1 MKKAFT
7 YLFAVLFVLG
17 IFSGTVKAQSY
28 CTPTYSY
35 GCGVGDMITSFDL
48 NTISETFVCATPPYY
63 DHTNISTDLTIGE
76 TYTLTVS
83 AGYSST
89 YFRVWIDFN
98 NNYTFEASESVSNGM
113 CTSSGTQYT
122 FNLTIPNTVSPTT
135 TRMRIRSNY
144 YADAADPCVS
154 YTYGNAIDYSVTI
167 LPLSDVDAGVSEI
180 LSPTSLED
188 EAASIPVEVVI
199 RNYGTLDM
207 DTADVS
213 YSVNGGT
220 PATFAWTGLLASGG
234 ADTVILPNMTVPP
247 GNNSICAWTTMVGDT
262 IPQDDTTCI
271 AFYGNPLW
279 DAGVTAI
286 LAPGALELENTSI
299 SPQVTI
305 ENFGVNTLTSC
316 DIAYTINSGAP
327 VIYAWT
333 GSLATGSTANV
344 ILPAFIV
351 PGGFDTICAY
361 TMLQLD
367 GDATNDETCFN
378 FYADPQ
384 FDFAAYSFLSPVPY
398 CGPGLEDV
406 TVQFINQGDTTYTF
420 DMGYSYNGMPAI
432 VETVTQTVY
441 PGDTITYTFNTQV
454 DMTTTLYDV
463 LYSFSV
469 WCDVLNDPLLNND
482 TIYADV
488 MAMHIPEDPIA
499 QGATVVYGNTA
510 QLIAFSIDT
519 VNWYE
524 IDTVGAPV
532 IATGNYFITPVL
544 LDTTTYWVNAS
555 TGALEQ
561 GDITTTFANNNG
573 SSGNMF
579 DVTAYTDITIDSF
592 YVNASGSTTFEVW
605 YRPGTYVGFQSSNAG
620 WTQLGTYYVTTMGS
634 GVPSALPIG
643 GLEIPA
649 GETYGLY
656 VTGSV
661 NYTNGTGT
669 NQIYEN
675 NDMKIECGVG
685 GSYFAVTISPRV
697 WNGTIFYT
705 AGVMGCA
712 SSLVPV
718 TAIVTDIPTQDAGIV
733 GLSSPV
739 DGVELSS
746 TETVTVDVYNY
757 GLEPI
762 WNVSVSFSVNGGPLT
777 TEIISDTIQPY
788 ATYTYTFTGTADL
801 STVQTHTIEVCTS
814 HPLDIYPF
822 NDCMSFPVICYPLSY
837 CTSSAIT
844 PTYQQIVNVSLSN
857 INNSSL
863 PNSSAG
869 FTDFT
874 NLSPALLTPGVPYN
888 ISVSSDFYTGTS
900 YVYAS
905 WVEVYIDWNHDGIY
919 DETTDELVTSVASS
933 SQNTIT
939 ETFTVPMTA
948 NIGVH
953 GMRVILNML
962 SDATSTVPCGTYNYG
977 ETEDYIVSVLPLI
990 PQDGGVIGFV
1000 SPGAF
1005 AVENYPE
1012 PVEVT
1017 VRNYGSA
1024 VLTAFDVAYELNG
1037 GSPVI
1042 TPWTGSLAP
1051 LSTTT
1056 IVLPDIIPAGATN
1069 TICAYTMVTGDSN
1082 TSNDELCHTFWATPQ
1097 YEAGLTQIVHPES
1110 QDCGLGVEHLT
1121 IRILNYGDTINGNLL
1136 ATYSVDGGAPV
1147 TEVVSTQILP
1157 GDSLDYAFA
1166 ATIDFTVTT
1175 VNDTF
1180 DIVTF
1185 INLLGDPIPSND
1197 SISASIMSM
1206 FTPDPPLVFHDTVP
1220 YGSTAILAAQANA
1233 SLYWY
1238 SDPTGSS
1245 TGAPYLVAGDTF
1257 LTPILYDTTSWYV
1270 EASGA
1275 VFNDIQ
1281 VGTSTTVYGG
1291 GTAGTLCNP
1300 FGQWYTSG
1308 QMQFLI
1314 KASEL
1319 QALGFQG
1326 GEMNSV
1332 AIDAT
1337 VTAGASLQ
1345 NFSISIGT
1353 TSYTALSTSTWQT
1366 GLQQVFFSPS
1376 YTTVVGLN
1384 NYLFS
1389 SPFLWDGTSNVIIQF
1404 CFSNGTSNYTT
1415 NGAIYY
1421 NNPGFVCA
1429 TGMYT
1434 DGTFTCGTPGS
1445 TTTYTQRPN
1454 FKFNVLQLGC
1464 PSATIPVTA
1473 VVTGVPAWDAGVTEI
1488 LSPNSAIEL
1497 TTEDVTVVI
1506 HNWGLNAIANF
1517 PVSYTINGGT
1527 PVTDILPFIMQS
1539 GDVVTYTFQ
1548 IPADLTAFGT
1558 YDICAYTGV
1567 LNDGWAANDTTCKT
1581 VVNDPLLYCLSNA
1594 IYTGYEKITNVT
1606 LNNLNNSSPAVATD
1620 QYTDFT
1626 ATVAPV
1632 LLTPGLTFPISITSD
1647 FPPTYTYQYSCWV
1660 EVYID
1665 WNHDGIYD
1673 ETTNELAFSHA
1684 TTASNT
1690 VTGTITVPLTALT
1703 GTHGMRVVFDQST
1716 TAGEVTPCGT
1726 YNYGETEDYLATVLP
1741 LIPHDAGVV
1750 AINNP
1755 VTNMLENLVTP
1766 VTVVIQN
1773 IGTDTIYTMDVHY
1786 TIDGGT
1792 PVTYAYTGPLAPTM
1806 QQTINLPNLSIPGGF
1821 YDICAY
1827 TELAGDSNIL
1837 NDMTCHN
1844 LYGDPQYQ
1852 AAILDIT
1859 APEGGCDL
1867 GWEDVTIVVY
1877 NIADTVPIG
1886 NMSVSYSANGATPVT
1901 EIITDTILTGDTIVY
1916 TFAQQLNMTVTVDT
1930 DFEIFAWVDL
1940 VGDPNHGDDTTDVT
1954 VISYLTPADPTPVNQ
1969 TVWSGT
1975 SASLTVTPVLTNLN
1989 YFWYDT
1995 IGGALLNNGPVF
2007 NTPNLFDSTSY
2018 QVQASSATYG
2028 DVFLGTGT
2036 TVYGGGTSGTACNPY
2051 GNWYTSN
2058 ASQFLITAPELQAL
2072 GFTGGQINSLAI
2084 NVIDAAGAPL
2094 QDFSISLGTTS
2105 LTSLTTTSWQSSGM
2119 QQVYYS
2125 ASHTTFTGWNTHEF
2139 PTPYDWDGV
2148 SNVIVQFCFSNGT
2161 SNYTTNA
2168 SYNVSSPGYTCGIG
2182 YYTDGTFTCGTPGS
2196 AYMYSVTSRPNFKLN
2211 VMIPGCSAN
2220 YVEVFAN
2227 VQYAPYD
2234 AAVWAVTSPV
2244 SGAFQSL
2251 VDVTG
2256 HVYNNGLNS
2265 ISNIPISYDWNGT
2278 FQVTETIAGPLLP
2291 GDDIL
2296 YTFNQQLN
2304 IDTLWGQHTVCVY
2317 TSLANDGYTLNDE
2330 ACTTFTNFE
2339 GDGLTCA
2346 TSFQYGWVND
2356 PAVYG
2361 ETTFGG
2367 DAEWWSVEAPG
2378 DVNNAYFTLCGSSF
2392 DTKLE
2397 VYTNCTGFYQ
2407 WYNDDNYTA
2416 CGSYGPS
2423 HIDVSLLSAGTYY
2436 VKVSGYSNYFGS
2448 YVLEIGGDMPC
2459 MEVVGTVGNVSCNG
2473 QANGSIDLTV
2483 TNILGTLPFSY
2494 SWSHGAAT
2502 EDVFGLAAGTYTV
2515 TVSDAAN
2522 CEVIESYVITEP
2534 STLNLSV
2541 FGVDVTTLGG
2551 QDGAIDLIA
2560 FGGVSP
2566 YTYNWSNGATTEDL
2580 ANIFAGYYT
2589 VTVTDANG
2597 CAALISLM
2605 INSPLPIPLPPVVTT
2620 NMHEINVPSNAIIT
2634 LDGSPVAY
2642 GSILVVFRDSAGT
2655 MVPGGYGYWSGMASV
2670 VLAYGA
2676 DGVNPGFAVGEG
2688 FTWKLFDAASLEYYS
2703 GTVTYNNS
2711 YPNLG
2716 LFAAGGTSGIYGAEF
2731 LSIYTQNIAM
2741 PLGWSIFSTFISP
2754 LAPDIQDL
2762 LATVVG
2768 NIIIVKSGTG
2778 LVYWPLYNLD
2788 NINNIIVG
2796 QGYQVKTSLACV
2808 ADFVGYPIEPQITPL
2823 SLPNGWSILGYLRQ
2837 SPMAIV
2843 PIFSNQGMVNAPFTP
2858 PGILIIAKDDGG
2870 SIYWPQYG
2878 LDNIGTMD
2886 PGEGYQ
2892 IKLAVPAPQTHFTFT
2907 YPSNSQTSS
2916 APSKASKVEPVK
2928 YTNKVN
2934 TGNNMTIGI
2943 PENVWNIVPQTGD
2956 EVGVFNVDGKLVG
2969 SAVYTGGHTAITV
2982 WGDDELTEKVDGAV
2996 ENTPLTLRYFDA
3008 ATSTEQVIEVQK
3020 WESGNG
3026 MYSVNAIAIV
3036 GKLTI
3041 SKTSSYALYQNM
3053 PNPFNATTE
3062 IRFSIPE
3069 DAQVNISVYNVLGDR
3084 IAEIVSRSFEAGEHT
3099 VQFNANELPSG
3110 NYFYKM
3116 IANDFVSTKPMHIVK

>member
-7 YLFAVLFVLG
+7 YLFA
-17 IFSGTVKAQSY
+17 IFAVMMLVSGTSMAQSY
-28 CTPTYSY
+28 CASVATSTADSEIDY
-35 GCGVGDMITSFDL
+35 VGLTGNINSISN
-48 NTISETFVCATPPYY
+48 NTAGVCATY
-63 DHTNISTDLTIGE
+63 TNFTSLTPAEISPGGTYSVTVIAGTCGGNYTKGAIVFIDWNQDFDFTDPGETIGYTTASSSTV
-76 TYTLTVS
+76 TYTIPL
-83 AGYSST
+83 
-89 YFRVWIDFN
+89 
-98 NNYTFEASESVSNGM
+98 SVPF
-113 CTSSGTQYT
+113 TA
-122 FNLTIPNTVSPTT
+122 TIGT
-135 TRMRIRSNY
+135 TRMRVSVAETSSPSTISPCGGFY
-144 YADAADPCVS
+144 YGETED
-154 YTYGNAIDYSVTI
+154 YTVNVM
-167 LPLSDVDAGVSEI
+167 PFSDIDAGVTAI
-180 LSPTSLED
+180 LTPGSLEN
-188 EAASIPVEVVI
+188 EAASIPVEVIVT
-199 RNYGTLDM
+199 NFGTLSM
-207 DTADVS
+207 TAATVS
-213 YSVNGGT
+213 YSLNGGVPVNYT
-220 PATFAWTGLLASGG
+220 WTGTLASGTT
-234 ADTVILPNMTVPP
+234 DTITLPNLTVPP
-247 GNNSICAWTTMVGDT
+247 GNNNICAWTTLIGDT
-262 IPQDDTTCI
+262 IPIDDTTCM

-316 DIAYTINSGAP
+316 DIAYTINSGTP
-327 VIYAWT
+327 VIYSWT

-420 DMGYSYNGMPAI
+420 DMGYSYNGMPAV

-441 PGDTITYTFNTQV
+441 PGDTITHTFTTQV

-469 WCDVLNDPLLNND
+469 WSDVLNDPLLNND

-499 QGATVVYGNTA
+499 QGATVVYGTSA

-532 IATGNYFITPVL
+532 IATGNYFTTPVL

-555 TGALEQ
+555 TGALEP

-592 YVNASGSTTFEVW
+592 YVNASASTTFEVW
-605 YRPGTYVGFQSSNAG
+605 YRPGTYLGFQSSNAG
-620 WTQLGTYYVTTMGS
+620 WTQLGTYYVTAMGS
-634 GVPSALPIG
+634 GVPAALPIG

-669 NQIYEN
+669 NQVYEN
-675 NDMKIECGVG
+675 NDMKIECGTG

-718 TAIVTDIPTQDAGIV
+718 TAIVTGIPTQDAGIV

-739 DGVELSS
+739 DGVELST

-777 TEIISDTIQPY
+777 TEIIADTIQPY
-788 ATYTYTFTGTADL
+788 ATFTYTFSGTADL
-801 STVQTHTIEVCTS
+801 SAIQTHNIEVCTS

-822 NDCMSFPVICYPLSY
+822 NDCMSFPVICYPLTY
-837 CTSSAIT
+837 CTSSST
-844 PTYQQIVNVSLSN
+844 YPTYMQIVNVSLSN
-857 INNSSL
+857 INNTTV
-863 PNSSAG
+863 PNNPVGYANFNTLAPG
-869 FTDFT
+869 
-874 NLSPALLTPGVPYN
+874 LLTPGVPYSV
-888 ISVSSDFYTGTS
+888 SVSSDFYTGQT
-900 YVYAS
+900 YVYDA

-919 DETTDELVTSVASS
+919 DETTDELVLSMASS
-933 SQNTIT
+933 SQNTVAGT
-939 ETFTVPMTA
+939 VTVPLTA

-953 GMRVILNML
+953 GMRIVLNMFGT
-962 SDATSTVPCGTYNYG
+962 AASTVPCGTYTYG
-977 ETEDYIVSVLPLI
+977 ETEDYVISVLPLI

-1037 GSPVI
+1037 GAPVI
-1042 TPWTGSLAP
+1042 TSWTGSLSP

-1056 IVLPDIIPAGATN
+1056 IVLPDIIPIGATN

-1097 YEAGLTQIVHPES
+1097 YEAGLAGIVFPES

-1121 IRILNYGDTINGNLL
+1121 IRIMNYGDTINGNLL
-1136 ATYSVDGGAPV
+1136 ATYIVDGGIPV

-1157 GDSLDYAFA
+1157 GDSLDFAFA

-1180 DIVTF
+1180 DIVSY

-1197 SISASIMSM
+1197 SVAGSIMSM
-1206 FTPDPPLVFHDTVP
+1206 FTPDPPLVFNDTVP

-1233 SLYWY
+1233 ALYWY
-1238 SDPTGSS
+1238 ANPTGSS
-1245 TGAPYLVAGDTF
+1245 TGQYLVAGDTF
-1257 LTPILYDTTSWYV
+1257 LTPILYDTTNWYV

-1281 VGTSTTVYGG
+1281 LGTSTTIYGG
-1291 GTAGTLCNP
+1291 GTSGTLCNP

-1308 QMQFLI
+1308 QSQFLI

-1319 QALGFQG
+1319 QAMGFLG
-1326 GEMNSV
+1326 GEMNSI
-1332 AIDAT
+1332 AIQAT
-1337 VTAGASLQ
+1337 TPAGAALQ
-1345 NFSISIGT
+1345 NFSISVGT

-1429 TGMYT
+1429 NGMYT

-1497 TTEDVTVVI
+1497 TNEDVTVVI

-1517 PVSYTINGGT
+1517 PVSYSINGGT
-1527 PVTDILPFIMQS
+1527 PITEILPFIMQS
-1539 GDVVTYTFQ
+1539 GDVITYTFPL
-1548 IPADLTAFGT
+1548 PADLTVFGT
-1558 YDICAYTGV
+1558 YEFCAWTGV
-1567 LNDGWAANDTTCKT
+1567 ANDGWAANDTTCKT
-1581 VVNDPLLYCLSNA
+1581 VVNAPLVYCVSNA
-1594 IYTGYEKITNVT
+1594 NYIYDEEIVNVEIGT
-1606 LNNLNNSSPAVATD
+1606 WNNNSGPSFGSTY
-1620 QYTDFT
+1620 QDFT
-1626 ATVAPV
+1626 GI
-1632 LLTPGLTFPISITSD
+1632 PGPFLAIGNTYNIAITSD
-1647 FPPTYTYQYSCWV
+1647 FSMGATYPYSCYV

-1665 WNHDGIYD
+1665 YNHDGIYT
-1673 ETTNELAFSHA
+1673 EPGELAFGA
-1684 TTASNT
+1684 TTSSSNT
-1690 VTGTITVPLTALT
+1690 VTGTFTVPYTALS
-1703 GTHGMRVVFDQST
+1703 GNHGMRVVLVEYG
-1716 TAGEVTPCGT
+1716 TASSVVPCGT
-1726 YNYGETEDYLATVLP
+1726 YYYGETEDYITGIAP
-1741 LIPHDAGVV
+1741 QIPNDAGVTT
-1750 AINNP
+1750 ILQPLNNMMENYPSP
-1755 VTNMLENLVTP
+1755 VQVK
-1766 VTVVIQN
+1766 VQN
-1773 IGTDTIYTMDVHY
+1773 FGTDTIFAMDVVY
-1786 TIDGGT
+1786 TVDGAN
-1792 PVTYAYTGPLAPTM
+1792 PVTYNFVGPLAPATN
-1806 QQTINLPNLSIPGGF
+1806 QTIFLTDLVIPGGNF
-1821 YDICAY
+1821 DFCAY
-1827 TELAGDSNIL
+1827 TVLVDDSNTF
-1837 NDMTCHN
+1837 NDGVCTA
-1844 LYGDPQYQ
+1844 LYGIPQFE
-1852 AAILDIT
+1852 AEILDIT

-1867 GWEDVTIVVY
+1867 GWEDVTVVVH
-1877 NIADTVPIG
+1877 NLADTAHIG
-1886 NMSVSYSANGATPVT
+1886 NMTVSYSANGSVPVT
-1901 EIITDTILTGDTIVY
+1901 ETIPTMVLPGDTLTY

-1930 DFEIFAWVDL
+1930 DFEIFAWVDIM
-1940 VGDPNHGDDTTDVT
+1940 GDPNHGDDTTDVT

-1989 YFWYDT
+1989 YFWYDS
-1995 IGGALLNNGPVF
+1995 IGGNLLFNGPVY
-2007 NTPNLFDSTSY
+2007 NTPVLFDTTSY
-2018 QVQASSATYG
+2018 TVQASSATYG
-2028 DVFLGTGT
+2028 DIQVGTGSSVSG
-2036 TVYGGGTSGTACNPY
+2036 VYDYPNPY
-2051 GNWYTSN
+2051 STWYWGNRE
-2058 ASQFLITAPELQAL
+2058 QILIRADELVAL
-2072 GFTGGQINSLAI
+2072 GFAAGHINSVAFKTIALST
-2084 NVIDAAGAPL
+2084 
-2094 QDFSISLGTTS
+2094 QS
-2105 LTSLTTTSWQSSGM
+2105 LTNFTIYVGHTTASALSGWQSGLT
-2119 QQVYYS
+2119 QVYMNPSYVPS
-2125 ASHTTFTGWNTHEF
+2125 LGWNTHEF
-2139 PTPYDWDGV
+2139 TDPFIWDGV
-2148 SNVIVQFCFSNGT
+2148 SNVVFETCFNNSSYT
-2161 SNYTTNA
+2161 SGSTIEYTTTSFNSTYVYRADA
-2168 SYNVSSPGYTCGIG
+2168 STVCSNTAMAYNNG
-2182 YYTDGTFTCGTPGS
+2182 D
-2196 AYMYSVTSRPNFKLN
+2196 RPNMILN
-2211 VMIPGCSAN
+2211 VLIPGCSAN
-2220 YVEVFAN
+2220 YVDVTAN

-2339 GDGLTCA
+2339 GDGLSCA
-2346 TSFQYGWVND
+2346 TAFQYGWVND

-2361 ETTFGG
+2361 ETTSAG

-2378 DVNNAYFTLCGSSF
+2378 NVNSAYFTLCGSSF

-2397 VYTNCTGFYQ
+2397 VYSSCSGYYL
-2407 WYNDDNYTA
+2407 WYSDDNYAA

-2423 HIDVSLLSAGTYY
+2423 HIDVNVLSAGTYY
-2436 VKVSGYSNYFGS
+2436 VKVFGYSNYFGT
-2448 YVLEIGGDMPC
+2448 YTLEIGGDMPC
-2459 MEVVGTVGNVSCNG
+2459 MDVDAVVGNVSCNG

-2494 SWSHGAAT
+2494 AWSHGAVT

-2534 STLNLSV
+2534 TTLNLSV
-2541 FGVDVTTLGG
+2541 FGSDVTTLGG
-2551 QDGAIDLIA
+2551 QDGAIDLIP

-2566 YTYNWSNGATTEDL
+2566 YAYMWSNGATTEDL
-2580 ANIFAGYYT
+2580 ANIYAGYYT
-2589 VTVTDANG
+2589 ATVADGNG
-2597 CAALISLM
+2597 CATVISLM

-2620 NMHEINVPSNAIIT
+2620 NIHEINVPSNAIIT
-2634 LDGSPVAY
+2634 LDGNPVAY
-2642 GSILVVFRDSAGT
+2642 GSVLVVFRDSAGT
-2655 MVPGGYGYWSGMASV
+2655 MVPGGYGYWSGMASTV
-2670 VLAYGA
+2670 VAYGA
-2676 DGVNPGFAVGEG
+2676 DGVNPGFAAGEG
-2688 FTWKLFDAASLEYYS
+2688 FTWKLFDAASMDYYS
-2703 GTVTYNNS
+2703 GTVSYNNA

-2716 LFAAGGTSGIYGAEF
+2716 LFAAGGTSGIWSAEF
-2731 LSIYTQNIAM
+2731 LSIYTQNIVM
-2741 PLGWSIFSTFISP
+2741 PLGWSIFSTYISP

-2762 LATVVG
+2762 LASIVG

-2788 NINNIIVG
+2788 NINNIVIG
-2796 QGYQVKTSLACV
+2796 QGYQVKTSLASV
-2808 ADFVGYPIEPQITPL
+2808 AEFVGYPVEPQLTPL

-2837 SPMAIV
+2837 TPMAIV
-2843 PIFSNQGMVNAPFTP
+2843 PIMSNQGMVNAPFTA

-2892 IKLAVPAPQTHFTFT
+2892 IKLAVPAPQNHFTFT

-2916 APSKASKVEPVK
+2916 APSKSNMQEPVK

-2943 PENVWNIVPQTGD
+2943 PENVWNIAPQTGD
-2956 EVGVFNVDGKLVG
+2956 EVGVFNADGKLVG
-2969 SAVYTGGHTAITV
+2969 STVYTGGHTAITV
-2982 WGDDELTEKVDGAV
+2982 WGDDEMTEKVDGAV

-3020 WESGNG
+3020 WESGTG
-3026 MYSVNAIAIV
+3026 LYSANAIAVV

-3041 SKTSSYALYQNM
+3041 SKTSNYALYQNM

-3116 IANDFVSTKPMHIVK
+3116 IANDFVSTKPMNIVK